1 MLKQAGKDGTRAFKA
16 VHSKSILSHLPPES
30 LLGQLDPTEV
40 QSLSI
45 TGAKDSTETV
55 NRDNLILAHMLNL
68 NDFERAASKSMDSQ
82 GYGYYA
88 SAANDEVTK
97 RDNCAAFSRAWLK
110 PRVMRNV
117 SSINTRCTLLGTE
130 FAFPVFISPA
140 AMAGLAHEDAEPALA
155 RAAGKLGA
163 LHVVANMASRELEE
177 ITDARLPGQ
186 TQWYQIYVNPERSK
200 TEAIIKRAVQ
210 AGVKA
215 LLVTVDTPQLGRRER
230 DMRNKVTDSSNI
242 SLVQK
247 DGITDTSAG
256 VAQALGD
263 ISDARLNWDDLAW
276 IRKITDLPIIL
287 KGVQSGEDAVLAAQH
302 GCAGVLVS
310 NHGGR
315 QLDHA
320 RPTFEILVEV
330 MQDLEEAQLKD
341 KIEVYLDG
349 GVRRGTDVYKALALG
364 AKAVGIGRPCM
375 YALTFGQDGVEK
387 CLQLIRDEFML
398 TMKLMGVTS
407 IDQIRKKD
415 IVLKAF
421 GGTLFNDGWPVPSRL

>member
-1 MLKQAGKDGTRAFKA
+1 
-16 VHSKSILSHLPPES
+16 
-30 LLGQLDPTEV
+30 
-40 QSLSI
+40 
-45 TGAKDSTETV
+45 
-55 NRDNLILAHMLNL
+55 AHMLNL
-68 NDFERAASKSMDSQ
+68 NDFERAAAKSMDSQ

-117 SSINTRCTLLGTE
+117 LSINTRCTLLGTE
-130 FAFPVFISPA
+130 FAFPIFISPA

-177 ITDARLPGQ
+177 ITDARVPGQ

-230 DMRNKVTDSSNI
+230 DMRNKVIDSSNL

-247 DGITDTSAG
+247 DGITNTSAG

-320 RPTFEILVEV
+320 RPTFDILVEV
-330 MQDLEEAQLKD
+330 MQDLEEADLKD

-421 GGTLFNDGWPVPSRL
+421 GGTPFNDGWPIPSRL